1 MKSEK
6 KDGKEEICSVVHCNN
21 LTVSD
26 GYCDAH
32 LERLELIKESY
43 EHVKQLQLRTR
54 EDEKETTLERDQEG
68 SPTFGQTEEYI
79 Q

>member
-43 EHVKQLQLRTR
+43 EHVKQLHLRTR
-54 EDEKETTLERDQEG
+54 EDEKETTLERDREG

>member
-43 EHVKQLQLRTR
+43 EHVKQLHLRTR
-54 EDEKETTLERDQEG
+54 DDEKETTLERDQEG
-68 SPTFGQTEEYI
+68 SSTFGQTEEYI